1 VGGDG
6 AWRLSDQYWGG
17 TVVLTFKFGGT
28 SVGDGERIAH
38 VARLVAGEREA
49 RGAPA
54 VVVSAMAGVT
64 DRLVEAA
71 TTAAG
76 GDGERYRAIA
86 QELWA
91 QHEAAAGACLGDA
104 ERRARILA
112 EIRGQLDSFEA
123 LCRSIHVLGECT
135 PRAMDLISGLGERMS
150 VRLVAGALEAMGV
163 PARAL
168 DAGELIVTNGQHGA
182 AEPIWAPTRERV
194 RARVLPILAGGA
206 VPVITGFVGATA
218 SGEATTLGRGGSDYS
233 AAIVGSC
240 LDSDEIWIWTDV
252 DGILT
257 ADPRLV
263 PGARTLPELGYVEAA
278 ELSYFG
284 AKVLHPKTI
293 LPAVERC
300 IPVRIKNTFR
310 PEHPGT
316 LIVPDPRPSRHV
328 VKAVTAIRQLSL
340 ITVEGRGM
348 MGVPGVAAKVFGAV
362 AREGVN
368 VLMISQSSS
377 EQNICFAVPREAS
390 ERAVM
395 ALRQDLGRELDVR
408 DIERVEAAAP
418 MAIVAVVGA
427 GMRGTPGIAART
439 FGALA
444 RAGINIIAIA
454 QGSSEYNISFCI
466 DEGQVAQAVRLI
478 HDEFDLGSDR
488 NGFGAGA

>member
-1 VGGDG
+1 
-6 AWRLSDQYWGG
+6 
-17 TVVLTFKFGGT
+17 VLTFKFGGT
-28 SVGDGERIAH
+28 SVGNGDCIAQ
-38 VARLVAGEREA
+38 VARLVAAERQA
-49 RGAPA
+49 HGAPA

-71 TTAAG
+71 TTAAR
-76 GDGERYRAIA
+76 GDGERYRAIS
-86 QELWA
+86 ERLWG
-91 QHEAAAGACLGDA
+91 QHEAAAGACLGDG
-104 ERRARILA
+104 ERCGRILS
-112 EIRGQLDSFEA
+112 EVRSQLDFFEA
-123 LCRSIHVLGECT
+123 LCRSIQVLGECT

-150 VRLVAGALEAMGV
+150 VHLVAGALEAIGV
-163 PARAL
+163 PAQAL
-168 DAGELIVTNGQHGA
+168 DAGEFIVTNEQHGA
-182 AEPIWAPTRERV
+182 AEPIWGPTRERA
-194 RARVLPILAGGA
+194 RARILPILAAGV

-218 SGEATTLGRGGSDYS
+218 GGEATTLGRGGSDYS

-240 LDSDEIWIWTDV
+240 LDSEEIWIWTDV

-263 PGARTLPELGYVEAA
+263 PGARTLPELAYVEAA

-293 LPAVERC
+293 LPAVERS

-316 LIVPDPRPSRHV
+316 LIVREPRPSRHV
-328 VKAVTAIRQLSL
+328 VKAVTAIRNLSL
-340 ITVEGRGM
+340 VTVEGRGM

-362 AREGVN
+362 ASEGIN

-377 EQNICFAVPREAS
+377 EQNICFVIPKEAT
-390 ERAVM
+390 ERAVSG
-395 ALRQDLGRELDVR
+395 LRRSLVRELDAR
-408 DIERVEAAAP
+408 DVERVDAVTSI
-418 MAIVAVVGA
+418 AIMAVVGA
-427 GMRGTPGIAART
+427 GMRGTPGIAAKA

-466 DEGQVAQAVRLI
+466 DEERVAQAVQLV

-488 NGFGAGA
+488 NGFAAEA